1 MYNFIVDLVGTLP
14 TEFEFI
20 YAILTLLL
28 AFLVISFLFY
38 LFYIPIQLLRRW
50 YYVRVSKFSFTDDY

>member
-38 LFYIPIQLLRRW
+38 LFYIPIQLLRR
-50 YYVRVSKFSFTDDY
+50 